1 MDGSL
6 RILVLNGP
14 NLNMTGIREP
24 EIYGSV
30 TLDEINAALND
41 AAASLGVSLDFVQS
55 NHEGVLID
63 HLQDAPTTYDAVIL
77 NAGALTHYSYA
88 LRDAIASIPLPVV
101 EVHMSQI
108 ASREDFRHTSVIAP
122 VCLGTI
128 AGFGSFSYHLAL
140 AALLER
146 FKKN

>member
-1 MDGSL
+1 MNGSF

-24 EIYGSV
+24 DVYGSA

-77 NAGALTHYSYA
+77 NAGALTHYSYS

-108 ASREDFRHTSVIAP
+108 ASREDFRHTSVIGP